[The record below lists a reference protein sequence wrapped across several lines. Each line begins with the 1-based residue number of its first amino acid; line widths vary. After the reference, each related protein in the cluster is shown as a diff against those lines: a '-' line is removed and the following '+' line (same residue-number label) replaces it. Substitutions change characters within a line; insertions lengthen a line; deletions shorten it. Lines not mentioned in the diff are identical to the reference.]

1 LFNVPP
7 HSFQPAPKVDSAVVR
22 LTPDPARRDVEE
34 IARFAGLCFRQKRKT
49 LRNNLRSFLDAGV
62 LADLP
67 EGGLRAE
74 QIAVGEFENIYARL
88 KPHFL
93 GSIPESGGM

>member
-1 LFNVPP
+1 
-7 HSFQPAPKVDSAVVR
+7 
-22 LTPDPARRDVEE
+22 
-34 IARFAGLCFRQKRKT
+34 
-49 LRNNLRSFLDAGV
+49 
-62 LADLP
+62 LP